1 MRIAVFGAGGV
12 GGYFGGRLAKAGEDA
27 VFIARG
33 AHLRA
38 LQTSGLR
45 VDDTLGDFVLPH
57 VNATDDPAQVGAV
70 DAVLLAVK
78 GWQTAEAV
86 QALRPLVGP
95 ETFVVPLL
103 NGVEAADELSAAFG
117 ARHVVGGLCGVYGSL
132 VGPGHIRNTAPIAFV
147 TIGELDNTPS
157 ERVERLRQAF
167 ERAGVTISVAP
178 NILVALWEKLLF
190 VEPFGSV
197 GAVTRAPADVM
208 RALPE
213 TRALLEQA
221 MREIQ
226 TVAGGRGVVVEESAI
241 ARAFMM
247 IDGSPPG
254 STTSMQRDIVAGR
267 PSELTSQTGAVV
279 RLGRAAGVETPLH
292 TFLYASLLPQ
302 EQRARGAIEF
312 PA

>member
-1 MRIAVFGAGGV
+1 
-12 GGYFGGRLAKAGEDA
+12 
-27 VFIARG
+27 
-33 AHLRA
+33 
-38 LQTSGLR
+38 

-57 VNATDDPAQVGAV
+57 VNATDDPAQVGTV

-86 QALRPLVGP
+86 QALRPLIGP

-167 ERAGVTISVAP
+167 ERASVTISVAP

-226 TVAGGRGVVVEESAI
+226 AVAGGRGVVVEESAI

-292 TFLYASLLPQ
+292 TFLYASLLPH

>member
-1 MRIAVFGAGGV
+1 
-12 GGYFGGRLAKAGEDA
+12 
-27 VFIARG
+27 
-33 AHLRA
+33 
-38 LQTSGLR
+38 
-45 VDDTLGDFVLPH
+45 
-57 VNATDDPAQVGAV
+57 
-70 DAVLLAVK
+70 
-78 GWQTAEAV
+78 
-86 QALRPLVGP
+86 
-95 ETFVVPLL
+95 
-103 NGVEAADELSAAFG
+103 
-117 ARHVVGGLCGVYGSL
+117 
-132 VGPGHIRNTAPIAFV
+132 
-147 TIGELDNTPS
+147 
-157 ERVERLRQAF
+157 
-167 ERAGVTISVAP
+167 
-178 NILVALWEKLLF
+178 
-190 VEPFGSV
+190 
-197 GAVTRAPADVM
+197 M

-226 TVAGGRGVVVEESAI
+226 AVAGGRGVVVEESAI

-267 PSELTSQTGAVV
+267 PSELTSQTSAVV